1 MAKKITEI
9 EEGLKD
15 WEFLKHL
22 PKEISGFK
30 LQEGRGIE
38 GNILNLASFVNEEI
52 HCSLDL
58 IYTAETFDYTLV
70 KNIGLHTFR
79 DERFFNR
86 DADKF
91 AEAVLKNLPNV
102 IEKVS
107 RSMNKKLGY
116 ESKVMGFDTW
126 NYWKTLPEKIGEYE
140 LFVTPDKPLEYINGS
155 WVILDY
161 SDFSKGNQ
169 IMFLYNSFR
178 NELFAELKKGF
189 MPLTTDLY
197 NANKLEQLEKL
208 IKQHLQETLNELEN

>member
-15 WEFLKHL
+15 WEFLGQL

-30 LQEGRGIE
+30 LQDGKGIN
-38 GNILNLASFVNEEI
+38 GNILNIASYVNEAK
-52 HCSLDL
+52 HCSLYL

-79 DERFFNR
+79 DESFFNR

-91 AEAVLKNLPNV
+91 AEAVLKNLPNL
-102 IEKVS
+102 IAKVG
-107 RSMNKKLGY
+107 RSVNKKLGY

-126 NYWKTLPEKIGEYE
+126 EYWKGLPEKIGEYE
-140 LFVTPDKPLEYINGS
+140 LFITPDKPLEYINGS

-161 SDFSKGNQ
+161 SNFSKGNQ

-208 IKQHLQETLNELEN
+208 IKKHLEETINELEK

>member
-140 LFVTPDKPLEYINGS
+140 LFVTPDKTLEYINGS

-161 SDFSKGNQ
+161 SNFSKGNQ

>member
-161 SDFSKGNQ
+161 SNFSKGNQ

>member
-161 SDFSKGNQ
+161 SNFSKGNQ
-169 IMFLYNSFR
+169 
-178 NELFAELKKGF
+178 E
-189 MPLTTDLY
+189 
-197 NANKLEQLEKL
+197 
-208 IKQHLQETLNELEN
+208 

>member
-197 NANKLEQLEKL
+197 NANKLEKLEKL

>member
-30 LQEGRGIE
+30 LHEGRGIE

-161 SDFSKGNQ
+161 SNFSKGNQ